1 MKSFR
6 YIVASLVLSAAP
18 ALASVSVSSP
28 TSGAT
33 VSSPVS
39 YVATASTTTCAKGV
53 ASMGIYVNNTLV
65 YVVDA
70 AKMNTTLSLGAGGVV
85 GLRSVHR
92 GIAHA
97 VMLWQWASK
106 FGSLYSV
113 AAIPSGDGVVI
124 AVLRMVYSGG

>member
-1 MKSFR
+1 M
-6 YIVASLVLSAAP
+6 
-18 ALASVSVSSP
+18 
-28 TSGAT
+28 
-33 VSSPVS
+33 S
-39 YVATASTTTCAKGV
+39 YVATASTTTCEKGV

-85 GLRSVHR
+85 GLRSLHR
-92 GIAHA
+92 GIAPA

-113 AAIPSGDGVVI
+113 AAITSGDGW
-124 AVLRMVYSGG
+124 L